1 MVAIGR
7 TGEER
12 DDSSHQAGTS
22 LRPAWQQSRCG
33 SRPSLGPTPAA
44 ALAVVCGGRE
54 VCGAR
59 YGIDRRDF
67 PVTLDRA
74 EGTVIGLR

>member
-1 MVAIGR
+1 MAAAFVTSSGWVSIERLGR
-7 TGEER
+7 GEHSFLGLE
-12 DDSSHQAGTS
+12 
-22 LRPAWQQSRCG
+22 PA
-33 SRPSLGPTPAA
+33 PAA

-74 EGTVIGLR
+74 EATVIGLR